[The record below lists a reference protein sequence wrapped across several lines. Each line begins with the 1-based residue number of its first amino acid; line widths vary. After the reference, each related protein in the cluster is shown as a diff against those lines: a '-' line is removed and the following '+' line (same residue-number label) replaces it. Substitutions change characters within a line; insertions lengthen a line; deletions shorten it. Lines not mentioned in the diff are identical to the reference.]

1 MTMKSRSL
9 SGPRLFGYVAEPD
22 TAARGGVLILPTIF
36 GVNEFARD
44 YADTLANA
52 GMTAAVWDINS
63 GLPLTT
69 DYQECI
75 KRARTLTDESVSAM
89 VTAWLDMML
98 GELGL
103 TS

>member
-1 MTMKSRSL
+1 MTMKSSSL

-36 GVNEFARD
+36 GVNEFARG

-69 DYQECI
+69 NYSECL
-75 KRARTLTDESVSAM
+75 KRARTPTDQSVSGM
-89 VTAWLDMML
+89 VTPWLDTML
-98 GELGL
+98 SDYGL
-103 TS
+103 T